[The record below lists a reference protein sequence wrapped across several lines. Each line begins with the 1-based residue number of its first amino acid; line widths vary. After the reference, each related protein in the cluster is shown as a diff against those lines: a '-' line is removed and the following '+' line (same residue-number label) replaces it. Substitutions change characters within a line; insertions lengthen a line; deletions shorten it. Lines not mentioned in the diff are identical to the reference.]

1 MPLPQA
7 NSDQK
12 YTYADYLTWPD
23 DERWEIIDGVAF
35 PWNGIQAMSPAP
47 SVHHQK
53 ISMELSRQLS
63 TFLKGKPC
71 QVFAAPFDVRLSD
84 QSTVSD
90 NYVDTVVQPDL
101 VVVCNESKLDDR
113 GCNGAPDLVIE
124 ITSPSTGNNDLTIKF
139 DLYQKHCVKE
149 YWIVLPEAK
158 AVMVFRLQK
167 NKKYGTPDRFGC
179 TDIIKVPLLGDLM
192 VELGSV
198 FID

>member
-1 MPLPQA
+1 
-7 NSDQK
+7 
-12 YTYADYLTWPD
+12 
-23 DERWEIIDGVAF
+23 
-35 PWNGIQAMSPAP
+35 MS
-47 SVHHQK
+47 
-53 ISMELSRQLS
+53 I
-63 TFLKGKPC
+63 
-71 QVFAAPFDVRLSD
+71 
-84 QSTVSD
+84 
-90 NYVDTVVQPDL
+90 
-101 VVVCNESKLDDR
+101 VVCNESKLDDR